1 MKNKRIIKNT
11 YTKQVEIK
19 EITNKMAMLMEKE
32 NVEFPVIIE
41 VIDKSLIDRSYS
53 KTNPDGK
60 LVFDVLKKYEGII
73 YKITSTHIF
82 FRFNSGDQKA
92 IGKYSLVS
100 LSLTKE
106 SDKKYIEWC

>member
-1 MKNKRIIKNT
+1 MKDKRIIKNT

-41 VIDKSLIDRSYS
+41 VIDKSLIDISYS
-53 KTNPDGK
+53 KTSPDGK

-92 IGKYSLVS
+92 IGKYSLAS

-106 SDKKYIEWC
+106 SDKKYIE